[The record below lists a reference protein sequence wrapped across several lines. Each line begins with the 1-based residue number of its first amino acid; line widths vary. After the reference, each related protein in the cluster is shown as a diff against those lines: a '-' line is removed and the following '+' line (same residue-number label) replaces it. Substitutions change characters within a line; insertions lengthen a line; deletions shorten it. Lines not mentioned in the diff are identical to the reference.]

1 MANHDLAGQIDAAI
15 DQLAREGAAISAN
28 QIYQRIGGHRADVL
42 SAVRARLGTSP
53 GPAPDAGEPAD
64 CVELVSHGAAVPPE
78 GHLLELSVHSAP
90 PDAPPAPPAPSVLG
104 GQLADA
110 QQTFLVAQRENGTV
124 HEQVRQLEA
133 ERTGLIA
140 RQKALLAHRRA
151 AETVVELRRIKQELQ
166 ALEEDVEVV
175 DNHLRRLHP
184 RASAA
189 AQCYHATQQRLFQ
202 VQEVATR
209 TLLEG
214 RGAMQWGGDGAQR
227 RLREELTA
235 LLGSAEMERLLPT
248 TTRPDWARP

>member
-1 MANHDLAGQIDAAI
+1 MGIAELAQQIDAAI
-15 DQLAREGAAISAN
+15 AHLTQEGVEITANAVCGMVTGTRAEILRLFRERQGPSES
-28 QIYQRIGGHRADVL
+28 GSDPHGTPGSDV
-42 SAVRARLGTSP
+42 RR
-53 GPAPDAGEPAD
+53 PAPALPGT
-64 CVELVSHGAAVPPE
+64 PP
-78 GHLLELSVHSAP
+78 P
-90 PDAPPAPPAPSVLG
+90 PQPPALG

-110 QQTFLVAQRENGTV
+110 QRAFREAQRENGTV